1 VEALMIP
8 TAFVTLGLVLATGQS
23 VTSRELRVCA
33 DPNNLPFSNRQFE
46 GFENRIA
53 AIIAKDM
60 NATLT
65 YAWMPQRRGFVRRTL
80 KAGLCDLIIDLPAGY
95 ETVLS
100 TKPYYRST
108 YVFVYRRDRHLDVRS
123 FDDSRLR
130 GLKIGLHMAGEDG
143 ANQPPAHA
151 LARRHIVDNIVAF
164 KMWDVDSVES
174 PPGRI
179 IDAVADGAIDIA
191 IVWGP
196 FAGYFASRQHTELQI
211 VPVQPSI
218 DPPSLPFAYDI
229 SMAVRPGQA
238 AFKEEIE
245 GILDRRRADIAE
257 ILAEYGVPLVGPR
270 ASSQP

>member
-1 VEALMIP
+1 MIAKVFVILAL
-8 TAFVTLGLVLATGQS
+8 LLATDQS
-23 VTSRELRVCA
+23 ATSRELRVCA
-33 DPNNLPFSNRQFE
+33 DPNNLPFSNRRLE

-53 AIIAKDM
+53 DIIAADM

-95 ETVLS
+95 EMVLS
-100 TKPYYRST
+100 TKPYYRSS

-123 FDDSRLR
+123 FDDPRLG

-151 LARRHIVDNIVAF
+151 LARRHIVGNIVAF
-164 KMWDVDSVES
+164 RMWDVDSVES
-174 PPGRI
+174 PAGRI
-179 IDAVADGAIDIA
+179 IDAVAGGDIDIA

-196 FAGYFASRQHTELQI
+196 FAGYFASRRATELQI
-211 VPVQPSI
+211 VPVEPSV
-218 DPPSLPFAYDI
+218 DTPSLPFAYDI

-245 GILDRRRADIAE
+245 HILDRRRAAITE
-257 ILAEYGVPLVGPR
+257 ILEEYGVPLVGQRP
-270 ASSQP
+270 SSPPGFE

>member
-1 VEALMIP
+1 MIRIVL
-8 TAFVTLGLVLATGQS
+8 VTLGLVLATGQS
-23 VTSRELRVCA
+23 ANSRELRVCA

-53 AIIAKDM
+53 AIIAKDL
-60 NATLT
+60 NANLT

-95 ETVLS
+95 EAVLS

-108 YVFVYRRDRHLDVRS
+108 YVFVYRRDRHVDVRS

-174 PPGRI
+174 PAGRI
-179 IDAVADGAIDIA
+179 IDAVADGDIDIA

-211 VPVQPSI
+211 VPVEPSI
-218 DPPSLPFAYDI
+218 DPPSLPFVYDI

-245 GILDRRRADIAE
+245 RLLNRHRTDIAE
-257 ILAEYGVPLVGPR
+257 ILAQYGVPQVGQR
-270 ASSQP
+270 ASSRP